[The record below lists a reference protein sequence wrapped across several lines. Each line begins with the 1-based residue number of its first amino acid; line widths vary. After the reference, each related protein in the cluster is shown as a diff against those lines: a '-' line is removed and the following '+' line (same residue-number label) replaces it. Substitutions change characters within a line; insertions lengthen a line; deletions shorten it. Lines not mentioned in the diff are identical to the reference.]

1 MFANHDRIDDQ
12 REVELLG
19 ALVDGIDRL
28 GGSQSAGFGDD
39 GLDVIEY
46 RVELIEDQFGREVF
60 DTSDPEGVLGG
71 DHGHDRS
78 AVDTELLEGLQV
90 GLESCAAAW
99 V

>member
-19 ALVDGIDRL
+19 ALVDCIDRL

-46 RVELIEDQFGREVF
+46 RVELIEDQFGR
-60 DTSDPEGVLGG
+60 
-71 DHGHDRS
+71 
-78 AVDTELLEGLQV
+78 
-90 GLESCAAAW
+90 
-99 V
+99 